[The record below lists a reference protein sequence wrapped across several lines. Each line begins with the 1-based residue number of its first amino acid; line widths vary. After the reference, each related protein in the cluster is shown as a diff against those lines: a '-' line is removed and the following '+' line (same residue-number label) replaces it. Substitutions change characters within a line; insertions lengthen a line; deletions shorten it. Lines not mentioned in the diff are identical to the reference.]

1 MKGVKKPN
9 DTIAQHH
16 MLFFITR
23 QFVLLFLSK
32 DQTLSRLWPA
42 SCRRHERYD
51 LNVNFQA
58 SDSRDKFFME
68 RCLCGSWTRHHMA
81 FG

>member
-1 MKGVKKPN
+1 
-9 DTIAQHH
+9 
-16 MLFFITR
+16 MLFFITC
-23 QFVLLFLSK
+23 QFTLLFLSK
-32 DQTLSRLWPA
+32 DKTLSRLWFTELLVIV
-42 SCRRHERYD
+42 SKYD